1 MKRAMRNSI
10 THLTLGVFLAASA
23 APALAAPNQ
32 SGPIV
37 FAGMC
42 DASAAVPLDAHTF
55 AVADDEDNI
64 LRVYDVDKGGPPLRM
79 VDLSPALPLRQKDK
93 PAKTPKPGKKPKKT
107 PETDLEAATG
117 FEDAAYWLTSH
128 GRNSKGKMQNAR
140 YILFATT
147 LPRLGAPVQ
156 LVGQPYVSLLDDL
169 LASEPLRPFDLQSAA
184 GRPPKE
190 KDGLNIEGLT
200 ATPDNRAM
208 YVGFRNP
215 IPQGK
220 ALIVPLLNPRE
231 VVRGQRAQLGQ
242 PVLLDLGG
250 QGIRSLSWWRN
261 RYLIVAGD
269 HGDGGTSH
277 LYSWDG
283 RGPATRVSTV
293 QLEGFNPEAFFT
305 PEERDEIVVFSDDG
319 GVEIDGTRCKDL
331 EDPSAKR
338 FRGLRLQ
345 LPRAQASASPTTR

>member
-1 MKRAMRNSI
+1 MRNSI
-10 THLTLGVFLAASA
+10 AYLTSGVFLAASV
-23 APALAAPNQ
+23 APALAAPPRTE
-32 SGPIV
+32 PIV
-37 FAGMC
+37 FVGMC
-42 DASAAVPLDAHTF
+42 DASAAVPLDGHTF

-79 VDLSPALPLRQKDK
+79 VDLSPALPLHKKDK
-93 PAKTPKPGKKPKKT
+93 PAKAPKPGKKPKKA

-117 FEDAAYWLTSH
+117 FEDSAYWLTSH

-140 YILFATT
+140 YILFATSP
-147 LPRLGAPVQ
+147 PRPGEQVQ
-156 LVGQPYVSLLDDL
+156 LVGQPYLSLLDDL
-169 LASEPLRPFDLQSAA
+169 LGSEPLRRFDLQSAA
-184 GRPPKE
+184 QRPPKE

-208 YVGFRNP
+208 YIGFRNP

-220 ALIVPLLNPRE
+220 ALVVPLLNPRQ
-231 VVRGQRAQLGQ
+231 VVRGQRAQLGE

-283 RGPATRVSTV
+283 RGPASRITSAH
-293 QLEGFNPEAFFT
+293 LEGFNPEAFFT
-305 PEERDEIVVFSDDG
+305 PEDRDDIVVFSDDG
-319 GVEIDGTRCKDL
+319 SVPIDGVRCKDL
-331 EDPSAKR
+331 EDPASKR

-345 LPRAQASASPTTR
+345 LPGAQASAQPAAR

>member
-1 MKRAMRNSI
+1 MRSPI
-10 THLTLGVFLAASA
+10 TYLTLAVFLAASV
-23 APALAAPNQ
+23 PALAAP
-32 SGPIV
+32 GKPIV
-37 FAGMC
+37 FVGMC
-42 DASAAVPLDAHTF
+42 DASAAVPLDARTF

-64 LRVYDVDKGGPPLRM
+64 LRVYDVDTGGPPLRM
-79 VDLSPALPLRQKDK
+79 VDLSPALPLRKKDQAPGK
-93 PAKTPKPGKKPKKT
+93 NPDKKPGKKPKKT

-140 YILFATT
+140 FILFATT
-147 LPRLGAPVQ
+147 LPRPGEPAQ
-156 LVGQPYVSLLDDL
+156 LVGQPYLSLLDDL
-169 LASEPLRPFDLQSAA
+169 LASEPLRRFDLRTAS

-208 YVGFRNP
+208 YIGFRNP

-220 ALIVPLLNPRE
+220 ALVVPLLNPRE
-231 VVRGQRAQLGQ
+231 VVRGQRARLGE

-269 HGDGGTSH
+269 FGEGGTSR

-283 RGPATRVSTV
+283 QGPARPIDSVH
-293 QLEGFNPEAFFT
+293 LEGFNPEAFFT
-305 PEERDEIVVFSDDG
+305 PEDRDDIVVFSDDG

-331 EDPSAKR
+331 EDPAAKR

-345 LPRAQASASPTTR
+345 LPRAPLTASPARR